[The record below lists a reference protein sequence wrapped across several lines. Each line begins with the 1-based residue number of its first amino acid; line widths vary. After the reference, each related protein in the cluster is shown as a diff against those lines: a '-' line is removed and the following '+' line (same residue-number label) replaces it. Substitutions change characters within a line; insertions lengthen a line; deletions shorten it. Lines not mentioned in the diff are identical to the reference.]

1 MRLYTFLFFIYLFFF
16 FFQAEDGIRDGTVTG
31 VQTCALP
38 IMLDKDFRVKI
49 VADITCDIDGSVPTT
64 KKPSSI
70 TDPLYDYNPITDTT
84 TSPLSDEKL
93 ITVMAVDNLPCELPR
108 SASEEFGRDL
118 IDRILKPLLVDDTE
132 GVIDRAT
139 IARDGKLTT
148 HFSYLSDYVNSPV

>member
-1 MRLYTFLFFIYLFFF
+1 
-16 FFQAEDGIRDGTVTG
+16 
-31 VQTCALP
+31 
-38 IMLDKDFRVKI
+38 MLDKDFKVKI

-70 TDPLYDYNPITDTT
+70 TDPLYDYDPITDTT
-84 TSPLSDEKL
+84 VSPLSDERL

-118 IDRILKPLLVDDTE
+118 IDRILRPLLIEDTE

-139 IARDGKLTT
+139 IARDGHLTS
-148 HFSYLSDYVNSPV
+148 HFSYLSDYINPPA